1 MIHKGK
7 RMDKFVIT
15 IAREY
20 CSGGQKIGTRLA
32 EELGVNC
39 YNSEMFRLVSKNENM
54 RDDVVSHDDRI
65 KDTSLFD
72 VAKEIYSDP
81 LPTRDVK
88 DVLTDK
94 IEDEDVVLIKNLYD
108 YQSEIIVELAKRESC
123 IIVGRCANYILKDNP
138 NAINVF
144 IHAPIGFKLKRA
156 QSRHYMPENELRNY
170 LAKVDERKA
179 DYYFKYTGCDWT
191 DIKNYDIS
199 LDTSKY
205 GISGCVELI
214 KKFLEL
220 KQKLD

>member
-1 MIHKGK
+1 ME
-7 RMDKFVIT
+7 KFVVT

-54 RDDVVSHDDRI
+54 KDDAVSHDDRI

-81 LPTRDVK
+81 LPSPEVD
-88 DVLTDK
+88 DVLTTK
-94 IEDEDVVLIKNLYD
+94 IADDDMVYIRNIYD
-108 YQSEIIVELAKRESC
+108 YQSEIITELAHRESC

-144 IHAPIGFKLKRA
+144 VHAPIGFKMKRA
-156 QSRHYMPENELRNY
+156 ASRHYMPENELRNY

-179 DYYFKYTGCDWT
+179 DYYFKYTGCEWT
-191 DIKNYDIS
+191 DIKNYDLS
-199 LDTSKY
+199 LDTSKL
-205 GISGCVELI
+205 GISGCVDMI
-214 KKFLEL
+214 KKFLEI
-220 KQKLD
+220 KLNK

>member
-1 MIHKGK
+1 ME
-7 RMDKFVIT
+7 KFVVT

-54 RDDVVSHDDRI
+54 KDDAVAHDDRI

-72 VAKEIYSDP
+72 VAKAIYTDP
-81 LPTRDVK
+81 LPSPEVD
-88 DVLTDK
+88 DVLTTK
-94 IEDEDVVLIKNLYD
+94 IADDDMVYIRNIYD
-108 YQSEIIVELAKRESC
+108 YQSEIITELAHRESC

-144 IHAPIGFKLKRA
+144 VHAPIGFKMKRA
-156 QSRHYMPENELRNY
+156 ASRHYMPENELRNY

-179 DYYFKYTGCDWT
+179 DYYFKYTGCEWT
-191 DIKNYDIS
+191 DIKNYDLS
-199 LDTSKY
+199 LDTSKL
-205 GISGCVELI
+205 GISGCVDMI
-214 KKFLEL
+214 KKFLEI
-220 KQKLD
+220 KLNK

>member
-1 MIHKGK
+1 ME
-7 RMDKFVIT
+7 KFVIT

-54 RDDVVSHDDRI
+54 KDDAVAHDDRI

-81 LPTRDVK
+81 LPSPEVD
-88 DVLTDK
+88 DVLTTK
-94 IEDEDVVLIKNLYD
+94 IADDDMVYIRNIYD
-108 YQSEIIVELAKRESC
+108 YQSEIITELAHRESC

-144 IHAPIGFKLKRA
+144 VHAPIGFKMKRA
-156 QSRHYMPENELRNY
+156 ASRHYMPENELRNY

-179 DYYFKYTGCDWT
+179 DYYFKYTGCEWT
-191 DIKNYDIS
+191 DIKNYDLS
-199 LDTSKY
+199 LDTSKL
-205 GISGCVELI
+205 GISGCVDMI
-214 KKFLEL
+214 KKFLEI
-220 KQKLD
+220 KLNK